1 MKEKDILQAAIILL
15 IIVSLANALI
25 PFVKGTEKPLI
36 VLSGSMVPVMM
47 PGDMVVAKSVDPNEF
62 KVGDVMIFHPPGADP
77 NMLITHRIISIE
89 EGENRIFQTKGDAN
103 GDQDFFKV
111 PASNTVGKSIFVIPF
126 AGYLPDLTKR
136 YRSAFLLTVILPACL
151 LIFGEIKNVILY
163 SNPARARKV
172 EKERKKAARRTHY
185 KIKGKRLVTLILI
198 SGLIFTGIVEYNLG
212 NNGPVT
218 LGGEN
223 TIKNPGFLSQVFI
236 FMPDNSEQMLSI
248 HPWYGVVPPANR
260 TQVTAPEN
268 TPAKIS
274 SVPYILPV
282 FWIIMLA
289 EINPYLPAIAEIA
302 IYTSAFI
309 LLFFPIWYR
318 KSTVGGRRKKTTF
331 KRKFAKWKRT
341 LHIG

>member
-1 MKEKDILQAAIILL
+1 MKGKDILQAALVLL
-15 IIVSLANALI
+15 IAVFLVNTLT
-25 PFVKGTEKPLI
+25 PFFKGTEKPLI
-36 VLSGSMVPVMM
+36 VLSGSMVPFFL
-47 PGDMVVAKSVDPNEF
+47 PGEMVITKSIDPKEL
-62 KVGDVMIFHPPGADP
+62 KIGDVMIFNRPGGKPDT
-77 NMLITHRIISIE
+77 LITHRIISIE

-111 PASNTVGKSIFVIPF
+111 PASNAVGKLIFVIPF

-136 YRSAFLLTVILPACL
+136 YRSVFLLIVILPACL

-172 EKERKKAARRTHY
+172 EKERKKAARRTSIV
-185 KIKGKRLVTLILI
+185 IKGKRLAALILI
-198 SGLIFTGIVEYNLG
+198 SGLVFAGIVTFNLG
-212 NNGPVT
+212 ENGSVI
-218 LGGEN
+218 LQSEN
-223 TIKNPGFLSQVFI
+223 TVDNPGFLSQVFI
-236 FMPDNSEQMLSI
+236 LTPDNSEQTLSI
-248 HPWYGVVPPANR
+248 HPWYGVVPPANK

-274 SVPYILPV
+274 SVPYILPI

-289 EINPYLPAIAEIA
+289 GVNPYLPAAVEIA

-309 LLFFPIWYR
+309 LLLLPLWYR
-318 KSTVGGRRKKTTF
+318 KSTIGGRRK
-331 KRKFAKWKRT
+331 RIRLNRRIAQWKRT